1 MNLTKYFFVSLF
13 TMLVGAVLTGI
24 NYGQSFLWIN
34 NLHALVIF
42 VGGFSPLVWY
52 YIKLQS
58 VQNKGRMGDGLNTHL
73 SDIEIDSIYYLGFLI
88 TLTTLIISV
97 GSVVLTGKVEGSAI
111 ISQFSLGLIATGFA
125 LWGRLDLQQRNE
137 RLIDPDL
144 AVDEYRNKMEHVVHD
159 IEGAYSALQSTFKRA
174 SDNFERSAIQLENFS
189 NSFSRI
195 NEEMSGAASALNS
208 GLESV
213 HEKAENIDQALNSL
227 LTLSKNLKQVDD
239 VIGEFSKSL
248 KTLNKS
254 GINDIVESVEK
265 ASNNLGKTT
274 MSFDKELASATK
286 NISSKS
292 LEFTQDLERSTQ
304 QLSSALTNLSS
315 AMVVVANKVTDTIK
329 R

>member
-13 TMLVGAVLTGI
+13 TMVAGATLTLI
-24 NYGQSFLWIN
+24 NYGPKLNWIKD
-34 NLHALVIF
+34 LHAVIIF
-42 VGGFSPLVWY
+42 FGGFSPLVWY
-52 YIKLQS
+52 YINLQAI
-58 VQNKGRMGDGLNTHL
+58 QAKGRMGDGLNTHL

-97 GSVVLTGKVEGSAI
+97 GSVVLTKQVEPFAI

-159 IEGAYSALQSTFKRA
+159 IEGAYSALQITFKRA
-174 SDNFERSAIQLENFS
+174 SDNFERSAVQLENFS

-195 NEEMSGAASALNS
+195 NEEMSGAATALNS

-248 KTLNKS
+248 RTLNKS

-274 MSFDKELASATK
+274 AAFDKELASATK
-286 NISSKS
+286 GISSRS
-292 LEFTQDLERSTQ
+292 AEFSQDLERSTQ